1 MLSGF
6 AAIVLFT
13 RIKLMKLQHRR
24 LIFPLL
30 VLMASLMFA
39 PANCRAQ
46 LLPPGDFQGKSLDEW
61 GLDYEQWSIATGL
74 GGQSLSDTVVGVRYL
89 PHQFA
94 GDSASLTIPQGTPL
108 VGSPFFL
115 FGERYDD
122 ESEDNP
128 NDPILDTIFEQTTI
142 RTTVDGSVVL
152 EGFASQ
158 FPERTYGVT
167 EFSQPIPYANP
178 IPRGPG
184 LNAVAAI
191 FGVGITTIFDM
202 LPVGDHTIRVDVG
215 PNVLGPG
222 GSFTY
227 NITVVP
233 EPASLISVSIGAF
246 GIVGFG
252 GRRSRRNGSLDGR

>member
-1 MLSGF
+1 MQGDDIMRPHAHLT
-6 AAIVLFT
+6 AI
-13 RIKLMKLQHRR
+13 
-24 LIFPLL
+24 PLL
-30 VLMASLMFA
+30 VLTAALMLD
-39 PANCRAQ
+39 PPTCRAQ

-74 GGQSLSDTVVGVRYL
+74 GGQSLSDNVDGVRYL

-122 ESEDNP
+122 GSEDSP

-158 FPERTYGVT
+158 FPERTNGVT
-167 EFSQPIPYANP
+167 EFLQPIPYANP

-233 EPASLISVSIGAF
+233 EPSTLILLGSVMVGL
-246 GIVGFG
+246 IVCV
-252 GRRSRRNGSLDGR
+252 RRRRTNY